1 MSARPHGTAKTSAR
15 RPIPAGIAKIQSYER
30 PPASEPAAA
39 FLGVHSLQGTEV
51 LHLGDHRLSHPS
63 LSRLTDTLPRR
74 AQHPPDTRPESPLRD
89 IDDTPTAPRLQS
101 VSYPSEDAALV
112 ILEPLPHD
120 LREVADSIDRDHS
133 HPFASLSQPLGL
145 TLPLPSEGG
154 LPTDLAAQLAAVRIA
169 RQALEI
175 TLIAHRVSENVL
187 ENPARPET
195 ELDSIPL
202 LLQRLPEL
210 HASITHLYNIL
221 RR

>member
-1 MSARPHGTAKTSAR
+1 MN
-15 RPIPAGIAKIQSYER
+15 
-30 PPASEPAAA
+30 
-39 FLGVHSLQGTEV
+39 
-51 LHLGDHRLSHPS
+51 
-63 LSRLTDTLPRR
+63 
-74 AQHPPDTRPESPLRD
+74 
-89 IDDTPTAPRLQS
+89 
-101 VSYPSEDAALV
+101 YPSEQEALV

-120 LREVADSIDRDHS
+120 LREVAERIDRDHS
-133 HPFASLSQPLGL
+133 HPFASLSQPQGL

-175 TLIAHRVSENVL
+175 TLIAHRVTSNVL

-195 ELDSIPL
+195 ELEVIPL